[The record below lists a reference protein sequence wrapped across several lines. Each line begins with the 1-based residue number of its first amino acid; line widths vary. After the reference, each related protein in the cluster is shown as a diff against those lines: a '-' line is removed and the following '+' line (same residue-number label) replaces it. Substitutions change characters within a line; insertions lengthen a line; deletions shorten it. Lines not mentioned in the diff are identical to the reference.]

1 MQLKYNSVKT
11 TLDIN
16 VISGY
21 SKTRSRLLK
30 NLNNKPDKAKLK
42 SLNGYDAI
50 GEKLGENNL
59 QIVKTQNY
67 LLKGIPKDAAPHVR
81 LKQSFR

>member
-50 GEKLGENNL
+50 GEKLGENNTL
-59 QIVKTQNY
+59 TVKQPVVNEKTKTKASIGLN
-67 LLKGIPKDAAPHVR
+67 
-81 LKQSFR
+81 